1 MHAFHAASPTLAGAQ
16 SPCKRR
22 LRNGAAQGRAKP
34 NSLTHGLAAGE
45 AQDALALGV
54 LPLAARGAQPRAR
67 PRTRSRSASCCWP
80 RAGPAPLTA
89 CAPSASCRFSFSAW
103 APLTQVR
110 RRLAAAAPLE
120 PHPPVAATAAASPGA
135 QYSTSGAPAQPSAA
149 QYYLIVMLKLIQ
161 EFKFATYIFRAARNM
176 DFAKFGATSPSRTA
190 ERVCAC
196 ACLRAWVCVW
206 VCLCARACV

>member
-54 LPLAARGAQPRAR
+54 LLLAARGAQPRAR

-80 RAGPAPLTA
+80 RVGPSRGRGQGRARARRPAAGCARGPAAGEAKDALALGVLLLAARGARAADGLRAECLLPVFLLRLGALDAGPTTSRGCRPLGTA
-89 CAPSASCRFSFSAW
+89 SSCCCYSRCQ
-103 APLTQVR
+103 PR
-110 RRLAAAAPLE
+110 R
-120 PHPPVAATAAASPGA
+120 PV
-135 QYSTSGAPAQPSAA
+135 
-149 QYYLIVMLKLIQ
+149 LH
-161 EFKFATYIFRAARNM
+161 
-176 DFAKFGATSPSRTA
+176 
-190 ERVCAC
+190 
-196 ACLRAWVCVW
+196 
-206 VCLCARACV
+206 